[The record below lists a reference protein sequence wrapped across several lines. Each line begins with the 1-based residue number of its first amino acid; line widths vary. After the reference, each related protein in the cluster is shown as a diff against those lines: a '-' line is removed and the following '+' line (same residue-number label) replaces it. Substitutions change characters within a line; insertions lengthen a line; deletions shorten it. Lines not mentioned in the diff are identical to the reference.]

1 MIDGGARLFFLKE
14 REGVVAESGIHTLND
29 AWVIS
34 FHVESSICTH
44 TRARAKA

>member
-29 AWVIS
+29 AWVMGHIFS
-34 FHVESSICTH
+34 CGKLNMHAH
-44 TRARAKA
+44 

>member
-1 MIDGGARLFFLKE
+1 MIDGGARNFFLKE

-34 FHVESSICTH
+34 FHVESSNMH
-44 TRARAKA
+44 AH